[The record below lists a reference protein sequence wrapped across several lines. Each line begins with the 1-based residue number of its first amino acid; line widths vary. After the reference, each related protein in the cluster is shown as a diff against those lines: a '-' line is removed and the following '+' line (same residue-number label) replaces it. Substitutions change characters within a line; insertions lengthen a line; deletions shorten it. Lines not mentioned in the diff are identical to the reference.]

1 MKLYSQTEVFEFLKR
16 NPYGTKVHVGDL
28 EDMGNQDYIFLAY
41 LYDNAIP
48 SDNKAVYKST
58 INISVATKDLD
69 RCRALVK
76 YIRGEFIS
84 NVTYTHSE
92 EHEYYLAT
100 METVILLKDE

>member
-1 MKLYSQTEVFEFLKR
+1 MKLYSQTEVFNFLKQ
-16 NPYGTKVHVGDL
+16 NPYEVKVHVGDL

-58 INISVATKDLD
+58 INISVASKDLD
-69 RCRALVK
+69 MCRALVK
-76 YIRGEFIS
+76 YIRSEFVCA
-84 NVTYTHSE
+84 VTYSHSE